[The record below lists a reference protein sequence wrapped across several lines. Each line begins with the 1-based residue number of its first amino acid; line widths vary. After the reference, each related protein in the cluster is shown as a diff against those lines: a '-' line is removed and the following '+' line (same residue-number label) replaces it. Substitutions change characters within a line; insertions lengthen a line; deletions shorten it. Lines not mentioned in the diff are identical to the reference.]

1 MTSFGKT
8 SRRGFV
14 LTLSATAAGALVVGY
29 AHQAEAGAKD
39 PAHAEPIA
47 LGDYVRVDADGS
59 VTLLARNPEM
69 GQGAKTL
76 LPMLIA
82 EELDVDWQA
91 VKVAFAPADAKR
103 YDPQFAGGSLSTPL
117 NWEPMRQVGAAAR
130 WALVQAAAKRLKVD
144 PASLS
149 TASGQVTHAVSGRK
163 LSYGEL
169 VADAAR
175 LTPPDPKSLTL
186 KPIKAF
192 QVLGK
197 SHIGVD
203 TTAILDGQPIFGID
217 MVLPG
222 MKYAVLV
229 KSPVNGAPVKSANLA
244 AARAMPGV
252 DDVFEIA
259 GQTPEA
265 GAQVGLV
272 AGVAPG
278 VAIVGRNWWQVNR
291 ARKALAAQWDETT
304 GAGHDSALYDQKASQ
319 LLSASGKTLT
329 DKGNVE
335 AALAKAALRVEAD
348 YQTPFLAHLTLEP
361 QNCTAAPTATGGME
375 IWAPTQFPND
385 GRALVAKM
393 LGLPLEKVTVH
404 MRRCGGGFGRRIMN
418 DFMVEAALIAAHVKA
433 PVKLVWSREDD
444 VAHDY
449 YRPGNYHRLSAG
461 LDTSGK
467 VTAYQARAVSF
478 SREGKLV
485 DGGEINLDTAP
496 GLIAPNFRLEQ
507 SLIPTLVP
515 TGWVRAPVSNTLSF
529 VHEGFWDELA
539 HAAGQDPVAFRLA
552 HMRAAL
558 DHPIAKSAEEGE
570 PDFDVRRMVP
580 VLEQVAERSGWGK
593 TKLPAGV
600 GLGVATYFSHRGYF
614 AEVAKVRVDA
624 HGNWRVLKVWVVADV
639 GAIILNPTT
648 AHAQVEGAITDGV
661 GQLSAE
667 VRFEG
672 GRAVPSNLDDF
683 QLMRMSAAPQIDLHY
698 HLTDHPPTGMGEP
711 ALPPVIPAVVNA
723 IYAACGARIR
733 TLPLTAAA
741 IARLRTDG
749 VKPA

>member
-1 MTSFGKT
+1 MT
-8 SRRGFV
+8 SRREFF
-14 LTLSATAAGALVVGY
+14 LTLGATAAGALVVGY
-29 AHQAEAGAKD
+29 GHGARAEGKGAD
-39 PAHAEPIA
+39 PTG
-47 LGDYVRVDADGS
+47 LGNYIRIGADGA
-59 VTLLARNPEM
+59 VALLARNPEM

-82 EELDVDWQA
+82 EELDVDWTSVQ
-91 VKVAFAPADAKR
+91 VAFAPADAKR
-103 YDPQFAGGSLSTPL
+103 FDAQFAGGSLSVPM

-149 TASGQVTHAVSGRK
+149 TASGQVVHGLSGRR
-163 LSYGEL
+163 LAYGAL

-175 LTPPDPKSLTL
+175 LTPPDPKTLTL
-186 KPIKAF
+186 KALKDFRI
-192 QVLGK
+192 LGK
-197 SHIGVD
+197 SQIGVD
-203 TTAILDGQPIFGID
+203 TAAILDGQPIFGID

-222 MKYAVLV
+222 MKYAVYV
-229 KSPVNGAPVKSANLA
+229 KSPVNGAALKSANLA

-252 DDVFEIA
+252 EAVFEIA
-259 GQTPEA
+259 GQAPDA

-278 VAIVGRNWWQVNR
+278 VAIVGGNWWQVNR
-291 ARKALAAQWDETT
+291 ARKALAAQWDETAA
-304 GAGHDSALYDQKASQ
+304 AGHDSALYDASAKS
-319 LLSASGKTLT
+319 LLSAPGKTLSE
-329 DKGNVE
+329 KGDVE
-335 AALAKAALRVEAD
+335 ANLARAAHKVEAD

-361 QNCTAAPTATGGME
+361 QNCTAAPTASGGME

-385 GRALVAKM
+385 GRDLVAKM
-393 LGLPLEKVTVH
+393 LGLPLDKVTVH

-418 DFMVEAALIAAHVKA
+418 DFMVEAALIAARIKG

-449 YRPGNYHRLSAG
+449 FRPGNYHRLRAG
-461 LDTSGK
+461 LDASGK
-467 VTAYQARAVSF
+467 VVAYHAHAVSF
-478 SREGKLV
+478 SRDGKLV
-485 DGGEINLDTAP
+485 EGGEINLDTAP

-558 DHPIAKSAEEGE
+558 DHPIARSAEEGE
-570 PDFDVRRMVP
+570 PDFDVRRMIP
-580 VLEQVAERSGWGK
+580 VLEQVAERSGWGQQK
-593 TKLPAGV
+593 PPAGV
-600 GLGVATYFSHRGYF
+600 GMGVATYFSHRGYF
-614 AEVAKVRVDA
+614 AEVAKVRVDDR
-624 HGNWRVLKVWVVADV
+624 GNWKVLKVWVVADV

-648 AHAQVEGAITDGV
+648 AHAQVEGAVTDGI
-661 GQLSAE
+661 GQLTAE
-667 VRFEG
+667 VRFAG
-672 GRAVPSNLDDF
+672 GRPVPSNLDDF
-683 QLMRMSAAPQIDLHY
+683 RLMRMSAAPQIDLHY
-698 HLTDHPPTGMGEP
+698 HLTDNPPTGMGEP

-723 IYAACGARIR
+723 IHAACGARIR
-733 TLPLTAAA
+733 TLPISADA
-741 IARLRTDG
+741 IPRLRTDG
-749 VKPA
+749 VKAG